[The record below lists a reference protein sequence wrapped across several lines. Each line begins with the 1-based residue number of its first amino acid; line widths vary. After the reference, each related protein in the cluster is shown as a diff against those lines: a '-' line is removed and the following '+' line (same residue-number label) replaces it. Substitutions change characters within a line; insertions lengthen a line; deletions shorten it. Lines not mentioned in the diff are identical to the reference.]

1 VQSLTREEQVRA
13 DLDLRKAD
21 ALRRYELEATVLA
34 EYGRFIGG
42 LTDWGFFVT
51 LTHDPKRMQP
61 HLYTRGRADSRVHR
75 SHGSPDVALVGPQRH
90 RKQVRAWVRYDVRE
104 LDPTARWWS
113 EMEMTK
119 NGQAHEHGLLAIG
132 ETAALLSMRQRWYE
146 RCGFAH
152 IRPVASVQAAA
163 EYVAKYTGK
172 AAATEPV
179 IAGFGLL
186 SRASFSQVLPR

>member
-1 VQSLTREEQVRA
+1 MLTREEQVRA

-21 ALRRYELEATVLA
+21 ALRRYELEAPVLA
-34 EYGRFIGG
+34 EYGRFISG
-42 LTDWGFFVT
+42 LAPWTHFVT
-51 LTHDPKRMQP
+51 LTHDPRRMQP
-61 HLYTRGRADSRVHR
+61 HLFTRGRSDSRVQR

-90 RKQVRAWVRYDVRE
+90 RKQVKAWVRYD
-104 LDPTARWWS
+104 LLSMAPDARWWS
-113 EMEMTK
+113 EMESTK
-119 NGQAHEHGLLAIG
+119 AGQAHEHGMLSLPA
-132 ETAALLSMRQRWYE
+132 TAPLLSIRQRWYE

-152 IRPVASVQAAA
+152 IRAIASVQEAA

-186 SRASFSQVLPR
+186 PVASFSQVLR